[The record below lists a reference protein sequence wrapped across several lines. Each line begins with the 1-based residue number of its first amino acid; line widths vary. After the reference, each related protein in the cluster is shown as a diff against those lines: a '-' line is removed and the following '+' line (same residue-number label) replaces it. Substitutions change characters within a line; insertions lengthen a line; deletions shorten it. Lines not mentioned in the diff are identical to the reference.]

1 MKKLVILVLLLG
13 STLLFPITAV
23 AVSSITAMTASVTFD
38 YTADNIVDAWYVKD
52 GSTVTSQSL
61 GDNWDN
67 WKLKDSLTI
76 SLTAGSSYDVIWQA
90 SDDGGVAGFLA
101 AISSADPISGNLL
114 SSTSW
119 SVTTDTTWQ
128 TAAWVSATSSGKN
141 DGSAHPWGGHIH
153 VQDATRTTYIDGIDQ
168 AAEWIWTSDRKSD
181 NNVFIK
187 TTFAVNSVPVPAAF
201 WLFGS
206 GLVGLVGFRRRRK
219 SS

>member
-13 STLLFPITAV
+13 SILLFP
-23 AVSSITAMTASVTFD
+23 ITAMTASVTFD
-38 YTADNIVDAWYVKD
+38 YTADNIVNAWYVKD
-52 GSTVTSQSL
+52 GSTVEPQSL
-61 GDNWDN
+61 GVNAGDW
-67 WKLKDSLTI
+67 WLKDSFTI

-90 SDDGGVAGFLA
+90 SDLNTSPTDVAGFLA
-101 AISSADPISGNLL
+101 SISSADPISGNLL
-114 SSTSW
+114 SSVSW

-153 VQDATRTTYIDGIDQ
+153 VQDATGTTYIDGIDQ

>member
-1 MKKLVILVLLLG
+1 VKKLVILVLLLG

-119 SVTTDTTWQ
+119 SVTTETDWETATW
-128 TAAWVSATSSGKN
+128 VPATYYGQNNGSS
-141 DGSAHPWGGHIH
+141 HIWTQ
-153 VQDATRTTYIDGIDQ
+153 VNKGPITGIDQ
-168 AAEWIWTSDRKSD
+168 AADWIWTDKNETD